1 MMEENKELSIVSPQK
16 ELESRLMEE
25 SDTEELKKI
34 INLFN
39 LNIKKKDILRAGKL
53 SELQDNVVN
62 EMILRIEQAP
72 GAISNDSLI
81 NFYKTVQSTIDK
93 SDRSLNDID
102 TSSIQINQQ
111 QINLNVTPEL
121 DTGSK
126 MRIAEAVKSV
136 LEKINKTKEQEV
148 EVIDAESENIEQQ

>member
-1 MMEENKELSIVSPQK
+1 MEENKELSIVSPQE

-39 LNIKKKDILRAGKL
+39 LNIKKKDILRVGKL

>member
-1 MMEENKELSIVSPQK
+1 MEENKELSIVSPQE

-25 SDTEELKKI
+25 SDAEELKKI

-102 TSSIQINQQ
+102 ISSIQINQQ

-148 EVIDAESENIEQQ
+148 EAIDVESENIEQQ